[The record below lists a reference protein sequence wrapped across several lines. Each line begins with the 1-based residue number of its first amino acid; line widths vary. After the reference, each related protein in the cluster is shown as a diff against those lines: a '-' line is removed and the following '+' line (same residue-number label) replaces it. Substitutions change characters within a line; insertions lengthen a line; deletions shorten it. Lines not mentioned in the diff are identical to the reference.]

1 MRQAR
6 IWFVALAA
14 ASLAASAVACVNN
27 TNTTQ
32 NSAGGASS
40 GYQRKPP
47 KKAGEQVYIGF
58 SMDTLKEERWTRDK
72 ELVEARAKEVGAKVD
87 TLVANSDDAVQTN
100 QCATLLTKGVDVLIV
115 APHNGEIAG
124 SIVEAAH
131 AKGVPVI
138 SYDRLIKNSEPDLYV
153 SHQVEKMGEMQGK
166 YALDHVPKGN
176 YVLIGGAPTDNNAML
191 LRQGQMN
198 ILKPA
203 RDRGDIQI
211 ITDQFA
217 KDWRADEALRY
228 TADAIT
234 KTNGNIQAVVASNDG
249 TAGGAIS
256 ALDAAGLGGKVLVTG
271 QDAELAA
278 CQRIAAGAQT
288 MTVYKPIKPLADS
301 AVDSAVKLARGE
313 ALNTTDKPI
322 NNGKVDVPAILQVP
336 VAVDKNNLDD
346 TVIKDGY
353 HKCEEVYKDVPGHQ
367 CAKTTAENK
376 PLANGNQHSALASML
391 ALVGFL
397 FVGFALA
404 FARRS

>member
-6 IWFVALAA
+6 VWCAALFAAALLAA
-14 ASLAASAVACVNN
+14 AVACAN
-27 TNTTQ
+27 NTTQ
-32 NSAGGASS
+32 NSGGAASS

-47 KKAGEQVYIGF
+47 KKPGEPVYIGF

-72 ELVEARAKEVGAKVD
+72 ELVEARAKERGATVD

-100 QCATLLTKGVDVLIV
+100 QCNALLTKGVDVLIV
-115 APHNGEIAG
+115 APHNGEIAK

-138 SYDRLIKNSEPDLYV
+138 SYDRLIRDSDPDLYV

-191 LRQGQMN
+191 LRKGQMN
-198 ILKPA
+198 ILQPA
-203 RDRGDIQI
+203 KDRGDIQI
-211 ITDQFA
+211 VTDQFA
-217 KDWRADEALRY
+217 KDWRPDEALRY

-256 ALDAAGLGGKVLVTG
+256 ALEAAGLGGKVLVTG

-278 CQRIAAGAQT
+278 CQRIAAGTQT

-301 AVDSAVKLARGE
+301 AVDSAIKLARGE
-313 ALNTTDKPI
+313 PLNAPDKI
-322 NNGKVDVPAILQVP
+322 NNGKVDVPSILQVP
-336 VAVDKNNLDD
+336 VAVDKANLDD

-353 HKCEEVYKDVPGHQ
+353 HKCEEVYKDIPSHP
-367 CAKTTAENK
+367 CPKTAENK
-376 PLANGNQHSALASML
+376 QPTTVGQRSAFASALT
-391 ALVGFL
+391 LVGFL
-397 FVGFALA
+397 FVGLA
-404 FARRS
+404 VAFVKRS